1 MNLAQQFDFTLLSPD
16 CTPEQIRQLCDLAQK
31 HRFASVCIPPYFV
44 KQAAEIFAE
53 GPVKVCAAVGFP
65 MGYSAT
71 PAKVEEIKKALD
83 EGAEEIDAVL
93 NICAVKAANWNYV
106 RNDLDSM
113 TTAVH
118 LKGKSI
124 SITIEAGLL
133 TESELAKVCELA
145 LEIKPNFIKIA
156 TGYHGEGATV
166 QSVQR
171 LKELLGGK
179 IRIKASG
186 GIRTAE
192 DAARLVEAGAARIGV
207 TEIFAL

>member
-1 MNLAQQFDFTLLSPD
+1 MNLAQHIDFTLLRPD
-16 CTPEQIRQLCDLAQK
+16 CTPEHIRQLCDLAQQ

-53 GPVKVCAAVGFP
+53 GPVKISAAVGFP

-93 NICAVKAANWNYV
+93 NICAVKSANWNYV
-106 RNDLDSM
+106 RNDIDSM
-113 TTAVH
+113 TTAVR

-133 TESELAKVCELA
+133 TEAELAKVCELA
-145 LEIKPNFIKIA
+145 LEIKPNFIKTS
-156 TGYHGEGATV
+156 TGFNSEGATV
-166 QSVQR
+166 QLIQQ
-171 LKELLGGK
+171 LTQLLGGK

-192 DAARLVEAGAARIGV
+192 DASRLMEAGATRVGITDLLA
-207 TEIFAL
+207 

>member
-1 MNLAQQFDFTLLSPD
+1 MNLTQQVDFTLLRPD
-16 CTPEQIRQLCDLAQK
+16 CTPEHIRQLCDLAQK

-44 KQAAEIFAE
+44 KQATEIFAE

-93 NICAVKAANWNYV
+93 NICAVKSANWNYV
-106 RNDLDSM
+106 RNDMDSM

-118 LKGKSI
+118 LKGKTI

-133 TESELAKVCELA
+133 TEAELAKVCELA
-145 LEIKPNFIKIA
+145 LEIKPNFIKVA
-156 TGYHGEGATV
+156 TGFHGDGATV
-166 QSVQR
+166 HLVQR
-171 LKELLGGK
+171 LTGLLGGK
-179 IRIKASG
+179 IRIKAAG
-186 GIRTAE
+186 GIRTSE
-192 DAARLVEAGAARIGV
+192 DAARLLEAGAARVGI
-207 TEIFAL
+207 TEVLV

>member
-1 MNLAQQFDFTLLSPD
+1 MNLAQQVDFTLLRPD

-31 HRFASVCIPPYFV
+31 HRFVSVCIPPYFV
-44 KQAAEIFAE
+44 KQTAEIFAE

-83 EGAEEIDAVL
+83 EGADEIDAVL
-93 NICAVKAANWNYV
+93 NICAVKSANWNYV
-106 RNDLDSM
+106 RNDMDSM
-113 TTAVH
+113 TMAAH
-118 LKGKSI
+118 LKGKI
-124 SITIEAGLL
+124 VSITIEVGLL
-133 TESELAKVCELA
+133 TEAELAKVCEMA
-145 LEIKPNFIKIA
+145 IEIKPDFIKIA

-166 QSVQR
+166 HTVQR
-171 LKELLGGK
+171 LNELLGGK

-192 DAARLVEAGAARIGV
+192 DAGRLLEAGAARIGI
-207 TEIFAL
+207 TEVLV